1 MDKGEDTPALKALTI
16 KVGTGAAEKGDV
28 AKGLVSTTVTN
39 NSGATLP
46 ETGGVGTTLFYI
58 IGGVL
63 MVGAA
68 VLLVTRKRMNNTK

>member
-1 MDKGEDTPALKALTI
+1 MTI
-16 KVGTGAAEKGDV
+16 KVDDSAAEDGDV
-28 AKGLVSTTVTN
+28 TKGTVSTTVTN